1 MELGIWFH
9 FWGILRMKSHHWL
22 RFWKS
27 ELVLLIQFLLTNWNQ
42 NDDPN
47 QVSAQ
52 HWFIRSNADFFFWAW
67 YNKLGNLYWYKAS
80 IYIPGITLRA
90 QTDIDIK
97 VDIIASGH
105 IQLVHS
111 SILILIP
118 VVLYTQVAPYGPPHS
133 SILGLIPVLYTQVAP
148 YGPPHSSILVL
159 IPVLYTQVA
168 SYGPAH
174 SSIPVLIPVL
184 YTQVAPYVPA

>member
-42 NDDPN
+42 NNDPN

-133 SILGLIPVLYTQVAP
+133 SIL
-148 YGPPHSSILVL
+148 VL

-168 SYGPAH
+168 ILWTSTFFNTSTHTSTIYSGCTLCTSLTLEETSALH
-174 SSIPVLIPVL
+174 SLKRF
-184 YTQVAPYVPA
+184 